1 MDALLLLLLLGTR
14 LCYTTT
20 NRRQTPSR
28 RKISVKN
35 LQCTLL
41 LLLYEVRF
49 AKASSSSKAAI
60 DAFNASH
67 FDAIVIPK
75 ALRHD
80 ASSNLVANELEKA
93 AFA

>member
-1 MDALLLLLLLGTR
+1 MEQINCILK
-14 LCYTTT
+14 
-20 NRRQTPSR
+20 
-28 RKISVKN
+28 RKIIIIYD
-35 LQCTLL
+35 LQ
-41 LLLYEVRF
+41 
-49 AKASSSSKAAI
+49 KPQKQSHPAAI

-80 ASSNLVANELEKA
+80 ASSNLVANELEIA

>member
-49 AKASSSSKAAI
+49 AKASSSKAAI